1 MNAALLSAVQAH
13 DSPVMTST
21 VRESPPAGT
30 MAVISV
36 GTVSGHGS
44 TASDGG
50 GVTVVVDSVGVSPA
64 TQPALNAASSSHT
77 REARAVNV
85 CNLRVINAE
94 LRRIVPICP
103 NHNAAFK
110 IRVPRHSYN
119 DGCSVS

>member
-50 GVTVVVDSVGVSPA
+50 GVTVVVESVGVSPP

-77 REARAVNV
+77 REGLAVNV
-85 CNLRVINAE
+85 CNACVLNAE
-94 LRRIVPICP
+94 LRRIGSLRP
-103 NHNAAFK
+103 NHNAGLRYGSHGTA
-110 IRVPRHSYN
+110 IMTTPA
-119 DGCSVS
+119 